1 MTLEPRSRSSALR
14 CEADEDVG
22 MAAFVR
28 LAPASKIEAAQLGW
42 IELAVGNRLA
52 DIGFEERKRLCA
64 SIF

>member
-1 MTLEPRSRSSALR
+1 
-14 CEADEDVG
+14 

-28 LAPASKIEAAQLGW
+28 LAPASEIEAAQLGG
-42 IELAVGNRLA
+42 IEFAAGNRLA